1 MLKNWKKYPQK
12 MANKNNAGLST
23 HSNRIIG
30 MVDGFAQSP
39 TVIILAGIHGNE
51 KAGVKAAKKV
61 IHKIRGDSVAFEGNL
76 YIILGNINAL
86 EKGIRYE
93 SSDLNRIWK
102 EENIDAIKNGS
113 IVLDAEAKEQI
124 EIFGYIKDILHNNT
138 GPFYFLDLHTTSS
151 ATIPFITISD
161 SLNNRKFSSN
171 FSIPIVL
178 GIEEYLDGPLLT
190 YINEFG
196 HVALGFEGGEHH
208 DEESIIKCEAFI
220 WLALVYSKCIKKK
233 NLPDFAKYKNELSE
247 KYFKNVFFEII
258 YKYTINKD
266 EIFKMHKGFK
276 NFEHINIHQSLAQS
290 DSVEITANES
300 GRIFMPLYQ
309 NLGDDGYFILNKISM
324 FWLKASLI
332 ARKVKINHFLRL
344 IPGVKIDPRHRH
356 ALIVNPRI
364 AKYMAKDIFHL
375 FGYRKQVFKNGKLY
389 FTKRDRKVTP
399 L

>member
-1 MLKNWKKYPQK
+1 MTKSKNTT
-12 MANKNNAGLST
+12 S
-23 HSNRIIG
+23 HIDSNRMIG
-30 MVDGFAQSP
+30 IVEGFVQSP

-51 KAGVKAAKKV
+51 KAGVVAANQV
-61 IHKIRGDSVAFEGNL
+61 IHKIREDSVPFQGNL

-93 SSDLNRIWK
+93 SSDLNRIWN
-102 EENIDAIKNGS
+102 EENIEAIMDGS
-113 IVLDAEAKEQI
+113 IILDAEAKEQI
-124 EIFGYIKDILHNNT
+124 EIFRYIKEILHVNK

-208 DEESIIKCEAFI
+208 DDESIVKCEAFI

-233 NLPDFAKYKNELSE
+233 NLPDFVKYKNELFDR
-247 KYFKNVFFEII
+247 YFKNVFFEII
-258 YKYTINKD
+258 YKHTIKKD
-266 EIFKMHKGFK
+266 ENFKMHQGFK
-276 NFEHINIHQSLAQS
+276 NFEQISKHQSLAQS
-290 DSVEITANES
+290 NGDEITANES

-309 NLGDDGYFILNKISM
+309 NLGDDGYFILNKVSL
-324 FWLKASLI
+324 FWLKASLV
-332 ARKVKINHFLRL
+332 ARKIKINHFLRL
-344 IPGVKIDPRHRH
+344 IPGVKIDPLHRH
-356 ALIVNPRI
+356 GLIVNPKI
-364 AKYMAKDIFHL
+364 AKYMAKDVFHL
-375 FGYRKQVFKNGKLY
+375 FGYRKQVFRNGKLY
-389 FTKRDRKVTP
+389 FTKRDRRVTP

>member
-1 MLKNWKKYPQK
+1 M
-12 MANKNNAGLST
+12 NKNKRTSST
-23 HSNRIIG
+23 VQSNRLIG
-30 MVDGFAQSP
+30 IVEGFVQSP

-51 KAGVKAAKKV
+51 KAGVMASKQV
-61 IHKIRGDSVAFEGNL
+61 MQKIKNDNIPFQGNL

-86 EKGIRYE
+86 KKGIRYE
-93 SSDLNRIWK
+93 SSDLNRIWI
-102 EENIDAIKNGS
+102 EENIDAIVDGS

-124 EIFGYIKDILHNNT
+124 EIFRYIKEILNSNS

-208 DEESIIKCEAFI
+208 DKESIVKCEAFI
-220 WLALVYSKCIKKK
+220 WLALVHSKCLKKK
-233 NLPDFAKYKNELSE
+233 NIPDFTEFKKELSE

-258 YKYTINKD
+258 YKYTIKKD
-266 EIFKMHKGFK
+266 EKFKMHRGFK
-276 NFEHINIHQSLAQS
+276 NFEPIIRHQSLAKS
-290 DSVEITANES
+290 NGSEITANEN

-309 NLGDDGYFILNKISM
+309 NLGEDGFFILNKISL

-332 ARKVKINHFLRL
+332 ARKIKINHFLRL
-344 IPGVKIDPRHRH
+344 IPGVKIDPVHRH
-356 ALIVNPRI
+356 GLIVNPKI
-364 AKYMAKDIFHL
+364 AQFMTKDIFHL

-389 FTKRDRKVTP
+389 FTKRDRRVTP

>member
-1 MLKNWKKYPQK
+1 MT
-12 MANKNNAGLST
+12 KNNNSSFSKE
-23 HSNRIIG
+23 SNRMIG
-30 MVDGFAQSP
+30 IVEGFVQSP

-51 KAGVKAAKKV
+51 KAGVKAANKV
-61 IHKIRGDSVAFEGNL
+61 IHKIREDSIAFEGNL

-93 SSDLNRIWK
+93 SSDLNRIWN
-102 EENIDAIKNGS
+102 EENIEAINNGTA
-113 IVLDAEAKEQI
+113 ILNAEVKEQI
-124 EIFGYIKDILHNNT
+124 EIFKYIKEILRNKR

-208 DEESIIKCEAFI
+208 DEESIVKCEAFI

-233 NLPDFAKYKNELSE
+233 NLPNFIKYKKELSE

-258 YKYTINKD
+258 YKYTIKKD
-266 EIFKMHKGFK
+266 EHFKMHLGFK
-276 NFEHINIHQSLAQS
+276 NFEHIEMYQNLAQS
-290 DSVEITANES
+290 NGKEITANER

-324 FWLKASLI
+324 FWLKASLV
-332 ARKVKINHFLRL
+332 ARKIKINHFLRL
-344 IPGVKIDPRHRH
+344 IPGVKMDSQHRH
-356 ALIVNPRI
+356 GLIVNPKI

-375 FGYRKQVFKNGKLY
+375 FGYRKKIFKNGKVY
-389 FTKRDRKVTP
+389 FTKRDRKVKP